1 MDYSVTCDGTPI
13 GVAFIAP
20 LAGLAHAD
28 LRPLSTYA
36 TIYDDA
42 EDAARELREIRLW
55 DVVAGDFAEEFA
67 RTWSGGRLALVDPTG
82 TEIAAAS
89 VMVVNS
95 TRARHGPRVI
105 VDVRPDMS
113 RVEAFLR
120 TIAPNGG
127 GRSRPST

>member
-28 LRPLSTYA
+28 LRPLSAYA
-36 TIYDDA
+36 IVQADAADA
-42 EDAARELREIRLW
+42 ERELREIRLW

-89 VMVVNS
+89 VMVVNG

-127 GRSRPST
+127 GRSRPSA